1 MILKE
6 FLNPNSTA
14 IDHNQYVVGDK
25 VYQSNYVQGLRIL
38 DISDIENPKEVGFF
52 DTVPFGDNGTR
63 FDGSWSN
70 YPFFKSGTIVVNSG
84 KEGCSSQVLRRETD
98 RSRNHKRSGR
108 NDHDQTRARSAGLL
122 ALAAPAAAR
131 SMRSDDPAPA
141 MAGFGTR
148 WRSRA
153 TRSWWPSPTTSAHR
167 GPSTCTAS
175 GDGLDR
181 GRSADRRERGA
192 R

>member
-6 FLNPNSTA
+6 FLNPNGTA

-84 KEGCSSQVLRRETD
+84 KEALPPEVHPAGD
-98 RSRNHKRSGR
+98 RPIS
-108 NDHDQTRARSAGLL
+108 
-122 ALAAPAAAR
+122 
-131 SMRSDDPAPA
+131 
-141 MAGFGTR
+141 
-148 WRSRA
+148 
-153 TRSWWPSPTTSAHR
+153 
-167 GPSTCTAS
+167 
-175 GDGLDR
+175 
-181 GRSADRRERGA
+181 
-192 R
+192 